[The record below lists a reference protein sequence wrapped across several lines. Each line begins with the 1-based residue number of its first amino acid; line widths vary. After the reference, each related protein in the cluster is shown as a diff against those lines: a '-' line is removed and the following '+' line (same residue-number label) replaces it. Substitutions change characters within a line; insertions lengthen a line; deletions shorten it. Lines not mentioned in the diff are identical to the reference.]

1 MAELEQRMMQEALAN
16 AQAQDQQKVR
26 QRQAA
31 VAAVAGGREEEGGGG
46 GGGGGAEDTA
56 LLLKFK
62 QAQGKLAEDK
72 AKLQAELQAQKQV
85 RKTAS
90 FFEFSL
96 CLSRACLG
104 KMIVFIYKWL
114 KMPFFAGTE
123 RRNRSTILRKKPVD
137 HFAAPFYIYY

>member
-16 AQAQDQQKVR
+16 AQAQDQQKAR

-31 VAAVAGGREEEGGGG
+31 AAAVAGGREEKGGGG

-85 RKTAS
+85 RNGI
-90 FFEFSL
+90 FFLVSL

>member
-16 AQAQDQQKVR
+16 AQAQDQQKAR

-31 VAAVAGGREEEGGGG
+31 AAAVAGGREEKGGGG

-90 FFEFSL
+90 FFRFPYVCPE
-96 CLSRACLG
+96 
-104 KMIVFIYKWL
+104 
-114 KMPFFAGTE
+114 
-123 RRNRSTILRKKPVD
+123 PVL
-137 HFAAPFYIYY
+137 AK